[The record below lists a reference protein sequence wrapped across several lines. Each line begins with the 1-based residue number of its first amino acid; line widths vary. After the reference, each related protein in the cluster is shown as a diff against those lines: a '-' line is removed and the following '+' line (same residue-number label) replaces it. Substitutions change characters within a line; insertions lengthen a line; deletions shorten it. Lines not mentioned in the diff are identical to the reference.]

1 MLARRRTSIR
11 RRQKVDSETSI
22 YKEQMR
28 SSTNLLA
35 HSMFF
40 SDARVQA
47 RSPASKKKLIYDQDH
62 RGPLSTD
69 TTATLMLLQA
79 ENIDL
84 LGICTVSCDMWA
96 KQETAYALRLL
107 ELMGRPEVPVYMGA
121 QEPLL
126 NTKAEAQMRYQ
137 MFGSRTLGNEGYLG
151 CFAKDGGSRDVVDP
165 LPPPYDRFSRI
176 KAQPEPAADFIVRT
190 IRANPHEVTMYC
202 GGPMTNLAL
211 AVMLAPDI
219 VPITKEVI
227 FMGGGLHHSTSSVNV
242 YFDAEAAK
250 IAVRAPWP
258 KFTLVTT
265 DLAEQVHMQDDGK
278 VDYIVDHAH
287 TPIADLFRLYEQK
300 PQRENPQRQSFR
312 MPDEMMAAHAIDP
325 TLFGGYDEMNIDIV
339 THNDGHY
346 GDTSFWDPDW
356 EQINAGTPSAGQ
368 NNPSLKAGRVQ
379 VLRDIDKKRFRELFV
394 DLMTRPI
401 KST

>member
-1 MLARRRTSIR
+1 MQTLSG
-11 RRQKVDSETSI
+11 
-22 YKEQMR
+22 
-28 SSTNLLA
+28 LLA
-35 HSMFF
+35 HSATV
-40 SDARVQA
+40 SPVTQV
-47 RSPASKKKLIYDQDH
+47 RSGSGGKTKLIYDQDH

-69 TTATLMLLQA
+69 TVATLMLLQA
-79 ENIDL
+79 DNIDL
-84 LGICTVSCDMWA
+84 LGICTVTGDMWA

-107 ELMGRPEVPVYMGA
+107 ELMGRTEVPVFMGA

-126 NTKAEAQMRYQ
+126 NTKAEAQMRYE
-137 MFGSRTLGNEGYLG
+137 MFGSRSLGNEGYLG
-151 CFAKDGGSRDVVDP
+151 CFAKDAPGRAQRP
-165 LPPPYDRFSRI
+165 PPPPPYNLSAAI
-176 KAQPEPAADFIVRT
+176 KAQPEPAADFIIRT
-190 IRANPHEVTMYC
+190 IRANPNEVTMYC

-211 AVMLAPDI
+211 AAMLAPDI

-250 IAVRAPWP
+250 IGFRAGWP

-265 DLAEQVHMQDDGK
+265 DLAEEVHMADDGK

-287 TPIADLFRLYEQK
+287 APIADLFRDYEQK
-300 PQRENPQRQSFR
+300 PQRDNPQRKSFR

-325 TLFGGYDEMNIDIV
+325 SIFGGFDEMLIDIV

-346 GDTSFWDPDW
+346 GDTSFWDANW
-356 EQINAGTPSAGQ
+356 EDINAGTPLQGQ
-368 NNPSLKAGRVQ
+368 NNPSMKAGRVQ
-379 VLRDIDKKRFRELFV
+379 VLKEIDKRRFRELFV

-401 KST
+401 ISSKV

>member
-1 MLARRRTSIR
+1 MQTS
-11 RRQKVDSETSI
+11 S
-22 YKEQMR
+22 
-28 SSTNLLA
+28 NLLA
-35 HSMFF
+35 HSAMF
-40 SDARVQA
+40 SAVPQTSA
-47 RSPASKKKLIYDQDH
+47 AAGGKKKLIYDQDH

-69 TTATLMLLQA
+69 TAATVMLLQA
-79 ENIDL
+79 DNIDL

-107 ELMGRPEVPVYMGA
+107 EIMGRTEIPVFLGA

-137 MFGSRTLGNEGYLG
+137 MFGARSLGDEGYLG
-151 CFAKDGGSRDVVDP
+151 SFAKDAPGRDEINP
-165 LPPPYDRFSRI
+165 LPPPYNRFAQI
-176 KAQPEPAADFIVRT
+176 KAQPEPAADFIIRT
-190 IRANPHEVTMYC
+190 IRANPNEVTMYC

-227 FMGGGLHHSTSSVNV
+227 FMGGGIHHSTSSVNV

-250 IAVRAPWP
+250 ICFRAGFS
-258 KFTLVTT
+258 KFTVVIT

-278 VDYIVDHAH
+278 VDEIVQRAQS
-287 TPIADLFRLYEQK
+287 PIADLFREYEQK
-300 PQRENPQRQSFR
+300 PQRANPQRRSFR
-312 MPDEMMAAHAIDP
+312 MPDEMMAANAIDP
-325 TLFGGYDEMNIDIV
+325 SIFTGYDEMCVDIV

-346 GDTSFWDPDW
+346 GDTSFWDADW
-356 EQINAGTPSAGQ
+356 KNRGGELAGQ
-368 NNPSLKAGRVQ
+368 NNPAIKAGRVQ
-379 VLRDIDKKRFRELFV
+379 VLNGINKKRFRELFT

-401 KST
+401 RRSK

>member
-1 MLARRRTSIR
+1 MHTPP
-11 RRQKVDSETSI
+11 D
-22 YKEQMR
+22 
-28 SSTNLLA
+28 LLA
-35 HSMFF
+35 HSSTF
-40 SDARVQA
+40 SAPQ
-47 RSPASKKKLIYDQDH
+47 SSSTSTGKKKVIYDQDH

-69 TTATLMLLQA
+69 TVATLMLLQA
-79 ENIDL
+79 DNIDL

-107 ELMGRPEVPVYMGA
+107 ELMGRTEIPVFMGA

-126 NTKAEAQMRYQ
+126 NTKAEAQLRYQ
-137 MFGSRTLGNEGYLG
+137 MFGARSLGNEGYLG
-151 CFAKDGGSRDVVDP
+151 CFAKDAAGRDELAP
-165 LPPPYDRFSRI
+165 LPLPYNRFAQI
-176 KAQPEPAADFIVRT
+176 KAQPEPAADFIIRT
-190 IRANPHEVTMYC
+190 IRANPNEVTMYC

-250 IAVRAPWP
+250 IGFRAGWP

-278 VDYIVDHAH
+278 VDAIVARAQS
-287 TPIADLFRLYEQK
+287 PIADLFREYELK
-300 PQRENPQRQSFR
+300 PQRANPQRRSFR
-312 MPDEMMAAHAIDP
+312 MPDEMMVAHVIDP
-325 TLFGGYDEMNIDIV
+325 TIFGGYDDMFVDIV

-346 GDTSFWDPDW
+346 GDTSFWSANW
-356 EQINAGTPSAGQ
+356 KNENGELAGQ
-368 NNPSLKAGRVQ
+368 NGPSLKAGHVQ
-379 VLRDIDKKRFRELFV
+379 VLNGIDKKRFRELFT

-401 KST
+401 NRFK

>member
-1 MLARRRTSIR
+1 MNPT
-11 RRQKVDSETSI
+11 Q
-22 YKEQMR
+22 
-28 SSTNLLA
+28 NFLA
-35 HSMFF
+35 HSSMF
-40 SDARVQA
+40 SAAPQTL
-47 RSPASKKKLIYDQDH
+47 SASTRKKKVIYDQDH

-69 TTATLMLLQA
+69 TVATLMLLQA
-79 ENIDL
+79 DNIDL

-107 ELMGRPEVPVYMGA
+107 ELMGRTEIPVFMGA

-137 MFGSRTLGNEGYLG
+137 MFGARSLGNEGYLG
-151 CFAKDGGSRDVVDP
+151 CFAKDAAGRDELAP
-165 LPPPYDRFSRI
+165 LPPPYSRFAQI
-176 KAQPEPAADFIVRT
+176 KAQPEPAADFIIRT
-190 IRANPHEVTMYC
+190 IRANPNEVTMYC

-227 FMGGGLHHSTSSVNV
+227 FMGGGMHHSTSSVNV

-250 IAVRAPWP
+250 IGFRAGWP
-258 KFTLVTT
+258 KFILVTT

-278 VDYIVDHAH
+278 VDAIVARAQS
-287 TPIADLFRLYEQK
+287 PIADLFREYEQK
-300 PQRENPQRQSFR
+300 PQRANPQRRSFR
-312 MPDEMMAAHAIDP
+312 MPDEMMVAHVIDP
-325 TLFGGYDEMNIDIV
+325 TIFTGYDDMFVDIV

-346 GDTSFWDPDW
+346 GDTSFCDADW
-356 EQINAGTPSAGQ
+356 KNDRGELSGQ
-368 NNPSLKAGRVQ
+368 NNPSIKAGRVQ
-379 VLRDIDKKRFRELFV
+379 VLNGIDKKRFRELFT

-401 KST
+401 NRV

>member
-1 MLARRRTSIR
+1 MQTSPG
-11 RRQKVDSETSI
+11 
-22 YKEQMR
+22 
-28 SSTNLLA
+28 LLA
-35 HSMFF
+35 HSAMF
-40 SDARVQA
+40 
-47 RSPASKKKLIYDQDH
+47 SPVGQISSGSGGKKKLIYDQDH

-69 TTATLMLLQA
+69 TAATLMLLQA
-79 ENIDL
+79 DNIDL
-84 LGICTVSCDMWA
+84 LGICTVTCDMWA

-107 ELMGRPEVPVYMGA
+107 ELMGRPEVPVFMGA

-151 CFAKDGGSRDVVDP
+151 SFAKDSENRDEVEP
-165 LPPPYDRFSRI
+165 LPPPYSRFAEI
-176 KAQPEPAADFIVRT
+176 KVQPEPAADFMIRT
-190 IRANPHEVTMYC
+190 IRANPNEVTVYC

-211 AVMLAPDI
+211 AAMLAPDI

-227 FMGGGLHHSTSSVNV
+227 FMGGGIHHSTSSVNV

-250 IAVRAPWP
+250 IGFRAGWP

-265 DLAEQVHMQDDGK
+265 DLAEEVHMADDGK

-287 TPIADLFRLYEQK
+287 APIADLFRNYEQK
-300 PQRENPQRQSFR
+300 PQRENPQRHSFR
-312 MPDEMMAAHAIDP
+312 MPDEMMAAYAIDASI
-325 TLFGGYDEMNIDIV
+325 FGGFDEMYIDIV

-346 GDTSFWDPDW
+346 GDTSFWDGNWKD
-356 EQINAGTPSAGQ
+356 AGEGASTSGE
-368 NNPSLKAGRVQ
+368 NNPSLKAGRVR
-379 VLRDIDKKRFRELFV
+379 VLNGIDKKRFRDLFV

-401 KST
+401 NRSKT

>member
-1 MLARRRTSIR
+1 MGTSS
-11 RRQKVDSETSI
+11 D
-22 YKEQMR
+22 
-28 SSTNLLA
+28 LLA
-35 HSMFF
+35 HSAMF
-40 SDARVQA
+40 
-47 RSPASKKKLIYDQDH
+47 SPAPQSSSAFGGKKKLIYDQDH

-69 TTATLMLLQA
+69 TVATLMLLQA
-79 ENIDL
+79 DNIDL

-107 ELMGRPEVPVYMGA
+107 EIMGRPEVPVYMGA

-137 MFGSRTLGNEGYLG
+137 MFGSRSLGNEGYLG
-151 CFAKDGGSRDVVDP
+151 CFAKDAAGRDEVTP
-165 LPPPYDRFSRI
+165 LPPPYNRFAQI
-176 KAQPEPAADFIVRT
+176 KAQPEPAADFIIRT
-190 IRANPHEVTMYC
+190 IRANPNEVTMYC

-227 FMGGGLHHSTSSVNV
+227 FMGGGIHHSTSSVNV

-250 IAVRAPWP
+250 IGFRAGWP

-278 VDYIVDHAH
+278 VDAIVDHAH
-287 TPIADLFRLYEQK
+287 SPIADLFREYEQK
-300 PQRENPQRQSFR
+300 PQRANPQRRSFR

-325 TLFGGYDEMNIDIV
+325 SIFTGYDEMYIDIV

-346 GDTSFWDPDW
+346 GDTSFWDGNWKDQGG
-356 EQINAGTPSAGQ
+356 ELAGQ

-379 VLRDIDKKRFRELFV
+379 VLNGIDKKRFRELFT

-401 KST
+401 NRSK

>member
-1 MLARRRTSIR
+1 M
-11 RRQKVDSETSI
+11 ETSAD
-22 YKEQMR
+22 
-28 SSTNLLA
+28 LLA
-35 HSMFF
+35 HSAMF
-40 SDARVQA
+40 
-47 RSPASKKKLIYDQDH
+47 SPKPQIPGAPGGKKKLIYDQDH

-69 TTATLMLLQA
+69 TVATLMLLQA
-79 ENIDL
+79 DNIDL

-96 KQETAYALRLL
+96 RQETAYALRLL
-107 ELMGRPEVPVYMGA
+107 EIMGRLEIPVFLGA

-137 MFGSRTLGNEGYLG
+137 MFGARSLGNEGYLG
-151 CFAKDGGSRDVVDP
+151 CFAKDAPGRDELNP
-165 LPPPYDRFSRI
+165 LPMPYDRFAKI
-176 KAQPEPAADFIVRT
+176 NAQPEPAADFIIRT

-227 FMGGGLHHSTSSVNV
+227 FMGGGIHHSTSSVNV

-250 IAVRAPWP
+250 IGFRAGFP

-278 VDYIVDHAH
+278 VDAIVQRAQF
-287 TPIADLFRLYEQK
+287 PIADLFREYEQK
-300 PQRENPQRQSFR
+300 PQRANPERRSFR
-312 MPDEMMAAHAIDP
+312 MPDEMMAAHVIDP
-325 TLFGGYDEMNIDIV
+325 SIFPGYDDMFIDIV

-346 GDTSFWDPDW
+346 GDTSLWDANGKDKTG
-356 EQINAGTPSAGQ
+356 ELAGQ
-368 NNPSLKAGRVQ
+368 NGPSAKAGKVQ
-379 VLRDIDKKRFRELFV
+379 MLNGIDKKRFRDLFT
-394 DLMTRPI
+394 DLMTRPL
-401 KST
+401 KK

>member
-1 MLARRRTSIR
+1 
-11 RRQKVDSETSI
+11 
-22 YKEQMR
+22 MR
-28 SSTNLLA
+28 SQSDPLA
-35 HSMFF
+35 HSSVVSAFAQT
-40 SDARVQA
+40 S
-47 RSPASKKKLIYDQDH
+47 SGPNGKKKLIYDQDH

-69 TTATLMLLQA
+69 TVATLMLLQA
-79 ENIDL
+79 DNIDL

-107 ELMGRPEVPVYMGA
+107 EIMGRREIPVFMGA

-137 MFGSRTLGNEGYLG
+137 MFGSRSLGNEGYLG
-151 CFAKDGGSRDVVDP
+151 CFAKDAPGRDDVAP
-165 LPPPYDRFSRI
+165 LPLPYNRFAQI
-176 KAQPEPAADFIVRT
+176 KPQSEPAADFIIRT
-190 IRANPHEVTMYC
+190 IRANPNEVTMYC

-227 FMGGGLHHSTSSVNV
+227 FMGGGIHHSTSSVNV

-250 IAVRAPWP
+250 IGFRAAWP

-265 DLAEQVHMQDDGK
+265 DLAEEVHMQDDAK
-278 VDYIVDHAH
+278 VDAIVDRAH
-287 TPIADLFRLYEQK
+287 SPIADLFREYEQK
-300 PQRENPQRQSFR
+300 PQRANPQRRSFR

-325 TLFGGYDEMNIDIV
+325 SIFTGYDEMYIDIV

-346 GDTSFWDPDW
+346 GDTSFWDANW
-356 EQINAGTPSAGQ
+356 KNEGGELAGQ
-368 NNPSLKAGRVQ
+368 NNPAIKAGRVQ
-379 VLRDIDKKRFRELFV
+379 VLNGIDKKRFRELFT

-401 KST
+401 NRST